1 MDTFIISDIHFSRTK
16 DLNCIIDPMNEFI
29 EVIKQHTGSKRIIFG
44 GDYFDHVFNNGDS
57 EYKVALGY
65 LKTIFSIGDEV
76 IVLYGTQ
83 SHDRSNYDPIIPFLP
98 SNVHFCNKAEV
109 FVSEKSGEKILLL
122 PEEYPVDF
130 AEYYKEFFGVGDA
143 KFDLVIGHGNIIG
156 AKMNEYVSID
166 NNKLGS
172 KAFNKE
178 DLSRVGKEVFFG
190 HIHLRQ
196 NLLHNVQ
203 YIGSMNKTGFGE
215 EDETKGYWFVNSVDG
230 VKEFRELKSVH
241 EFVDVRLVDYNDE
254 VEGSEESRNHYRILI
269 DDSTS
274 VADMELI
281 KNKGLK
287 TKRTDVSARE
297 AQRLRNK
304 SKLKYE
310 NMDAKSSIKEQF
322 EVALSADKKNNKK
335 IKAMVEDEL
344 VNILFRDANNV
355 AGANK

>member
-29 EVIKQHTGSKRIIFG
+29 EVINNHAGSKRIIFG

-57 EYKVALGY
+57 EYKVALEY

-98 SNVHFCNKAEV
+98 DNVHFCNKAEV
-109 FVSEKSGEKILLL
+109 FVSENSGEKILLL

-130 AEYYKEFFGVGDA
+130 AEYYKEFFGVGDGT
-143 KFDLVIGHGNIIG
+143 FDLVIGHGNIIG
-156 AKMNEYVSID
+156 AKMNKYVSID
-166 NNKLGS
+166 NNKLGN

-196 NLLHNVQ
+196 NLLPNVQ

-215 EDETKGYWFVNSVDG
+215 EDETKGYWFVNSVKG

-241 EFVDVRLVDYNDE
+241 EFVDVRVADIAVVGE
-254 VEGSEESRNHYRILI
+254 SEGARNHYRILI
-269 DDSTS
+269 DDATS
-274 VADMELI
+274 VAEMELI

-297 AQRLRNK
+297 VQRLRNK

-310 NMDAKSSIKEQF
+310 NMDTKSSIKEQF

-344 VNILFRDANNV
+344 VNILFHDANNV
-355 AGANK
+355 AEANK